1 MLSTANNTAN
11 NNANASTSSILFSR
25 RAIALILLLS
35 SLGFI
40 SGCSTPT
47 VTSNAQ
53 QRNYQEQIQLSG
65 RLSIYYQAKGENKL
79 LSADYESS
87 QQNQE
92 INITFLTQLGQT
104 MAVITQT
111 PHMASLEQS
120 KQATRYAA
128 NLEDLMND
136 NFGWSLPVTGL
147 KDWLQGFT
155 VNSQGSK
162 IALESKNYLQ
172 LENQSWQLN
181 YVSWQ
186 EKAGKVLPKRL
197 DLERETEQ
205 FGNLKLIIFIDEL
218 N

>member
-1 MLSTANNTAN
+1 ML
-11 NNANASTSSILFSR
+11 NNANNSTLSTLLSR
-25 RAIALILLLS
+25 RALALILLFGSLS
-35 SLGFI
+35 FI

-47 VTSNAQ
+47 IKSNAQ
-53 QRNYQEQIQLSG
+53 QRSYQEQIQFSG
-65 RLSIYYQAKGENKL
+65 RLSIYYQEKGENKL
-79 LSADYESS
+79 HSADYEWS

-92 INITFLTQLGQT
+92 IKITFLTQLGQT
-104 MAVITQT
+104 VALITQT
-111 PHMASLEQS
+111 PQMASLEQS

-128 NLEDLMND
+128 NLEELMNE

-147 KDWLQGFT
+147 KDWLQGFI

-162 IALESKNYLQ
+162 MALESKNYLQ

-205 FGNLKLIIFIDEL
+205 FGNLKLVIFIDEL